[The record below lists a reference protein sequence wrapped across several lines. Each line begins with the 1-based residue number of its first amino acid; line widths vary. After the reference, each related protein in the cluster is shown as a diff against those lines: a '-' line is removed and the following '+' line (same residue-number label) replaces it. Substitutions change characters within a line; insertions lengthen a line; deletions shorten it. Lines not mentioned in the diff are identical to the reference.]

1 MSKEALDA
9 WMKQHPRTGAV
20 SEDMI
25 NAVAKVES
33 AGDDYAVSSQGA
45 IGPMQVIAGK
55 HGLEPS
61 DIANPAVNREVGSRI
76 LDKLHGQFGGDM
88 TRTLRAY
95 NQGPGN
101 ERRREGNA
109 PRETREYP
117 GKVNAALEQWM
128 KDHPPKSEWG
138 DPRKKVGGIDEPAMK
153 QWKADNPVME
163 AFGKGAKAVMD
174 FAEKPFGYENPPVSF
189 LLDIT
194 GARSIPKTAEMLA
207 YGDRLTTGKGETLKV
222 KDDVLD
228 TALLAAPVAG
238 RAMKAMKGKPLGL
251 TFGPPTK
258 AEELDYNRL
267 ISRGKTP
274 EEAWGATQIMK
285 TDEGLFKRIDD
296 SKSKWTGVKAMR
308 DVRPSVAT
316 ELDDANEALVAFKEG
331 RPAKTQGAWELMTK
345 VKQKGGDGNDYLK
358 IINDVEE
365 KLFAP
370 MLPSQALRLDEILHH
385 PTLYYRHPELKP
397 YKTRIGSE
405 AELDG
410 AWGHHDPSN
419 KEIVLSRQVWEDI
432 VTGER
437 DKNKGTLLHEIQ
449 HAIDTGRKTL
459 NADIE
464 SGANRID
471 IQHRRNIN
479 VVTADIRT
487 RTSRNSVDALETAKV
502 VKQYLADG
510 EAKTLEQALRKVIA
524 DGQYF
529 GSADNY
535 RGGGLYENDVIR
547 LAGRMD
553 DELDA
558 LGKSRNAVLE
568 KDILRRSS
576 VPPPVSI
583 QEAHRLYTSNKGE
596 ARARLV
602 DHTMD
607 VPNKLAPY
615 PMGDANLPG
624 TFDVPM
630 EHLTSLEEA
639 VHKNVKPPKAVQ
651 KPRMKP

>member
-1 MSKEALDA
+1 MSKELDV
-9 WMKQHPRTGAV
+9 WMKKHPRTHAFPDSLIPAVEEAESANIENAVSPAGAV
-20 SEDMI
+20 
-25 NAVAKVES
+25 
-33 AGDDYAVSSQGA
+33 
-45 IGPMQVIAGK
+45 GPMQIVTSA
-55 HGLEPS
+55 HNLRDS
-61 DIANPAVNREVGSRI
+61 DVADPKINREVGVRY
-76 LDKLHGQFGGDM
+76 LDKLYKQFDGDVV
-88 TRTLRAY
+88 RTLRAY

-101 ERRREGNA
+101 ERKEPEDYTPTVEA
-109 PRETREYP
+109 QQYP
-117 GKVNAALEQWM
+117 NKVIYRDESRKNDTEASFEQWK
-128 KDHPPKSEWG
+128 KDHPVRVPQE
-138 DPRKKVGGIDEPAMK
+138 MK
-153 QWKADNPVME
+153 QWEAKYPVME
-163 AFGKGAKAVMD
+163 AIGKGAKAVMD
-174 FAEKPFGYENPPVSF
+174 FAEKPFGYDNPPVSK
-189 LLDIT
+189 LLDVT
-194 GARSIPKTAEMLA
+194 GARSVPKTAEMLA

-238 RAMKAMKGKPLGL
+238 KAMKAMRGKPIGL

-258 AEELDYNRL
+258 AEELEYNRL

-308 DVRPSVAT
+308 DIRPSVAT

-331 RPAKTQGAWELMTK
+331 RPAKTQGAWELMAK
-345 VKQKGGDGNDYLK
+345 VKQRGGDGNDYLN

-370 MLPSQALRLDEILHH
+370 MVPSQALRLDEILHH

-464 SGANRID
+464 SGANRINIKD
-471 IQHRRNIN
+471 RRGIN
-479 VVTADIRT
+479 WTTADIRA
-487 RTSRNSVDALETAKV
+487 RNSRNSVNALETAKV
-502 VKQYLADG
+502 VKQYLVDG

-524 DGQYF
+524 DGQHI
-529 GSADNY
+529 GNADNY

-547 LAGRMD
+547 LAGRMY

-558 LGKSRNAVLE
+558 LGKSRNAALE
-568 KDILRRSS
+568 KDILNRSS
-576 VPPPVSI
+576 VPPPVSL

-602 DHTMD
+602 EHTMD

-615 PMGDANLPG
+615 LMGDANLPG

-639 VHKNVKPPKAVQ
+639 VHKNVRPPQAVQ